1 MINWQRLVMDAV
13 KAFDDSEPE
22 SEQEDLCFYAVQ
34 VFAERAKRERQRLEE
49 TVCIG

>member
-1 MINWQRLVMDAV
+1 MINWQRLVVDAV
-13 KAFDDSEPE
+13 KAFDAAEPE

-34 VFAERAKRERQRLEE
+34 FFAERAKRDKRLEE